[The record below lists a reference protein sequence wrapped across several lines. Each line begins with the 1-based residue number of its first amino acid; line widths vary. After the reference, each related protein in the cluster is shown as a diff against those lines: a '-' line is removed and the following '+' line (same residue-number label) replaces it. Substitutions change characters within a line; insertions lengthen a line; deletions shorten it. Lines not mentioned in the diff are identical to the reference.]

1 MSPASPIQGCK
12 MGDNAAGMAGG
23 GEGKAMFQLVI
34 TTLDWFGVAV
44 FAVTGAL
51 VASRKQMDIFGFALL
66 ATVTGIGGGSV
77 RDLLLGV
84 PVFWVQQPLYV
95 AICVAVSAIVFFT
108 AHIPESRFRVLM
120 WLDAVGLAFFCVV
133 GASKG
138 LEAGAGPFIAV
149 VMAVITASFG
159 GIIRDVI
166 GGESPFLLRKEI
178 YVTAAL
184 AGAVAF
190 VASRGLGI
198 PETAGAVAG
207 FAVCFI
213 IRAFGLR
220 YGLSLPAYKARPG
233 RTPEELKQLGL

>member
-1 MSPASPIQGCK
+1 
-12 MGDNAAGMAGG
+12 
-23 GEGKAMFQLVI
+23 MFQLVI

-66 ATVTGIGGGSV
+66 ATVTGIGGGSM

-84 PVFWVQQPLYV
+84 PVFWVGQPLYV
-95 AICVAVSAIVFFT
+95 GVCVMVAAVVFFT
-108 AHIPESRFRVLM
+108 AHIPESRYRLLM
-120 WLDAVGLAFFCVV
+120 WLDAVGLSFFCVV

-138 LEAGAGPFIAV
+138 LDTGAGPFIAV

-166 GGESPFLLRKEI
+166 GGESTLLLRKEI

-184 AGAVAF
+184 AGAVVF

-198 PETAGAVAG
+198 ADTIGAIAG
-207 FAVCFI
+207 FATCFV
-213 IRAFGLR
+213 IRGVGLR
-220 YGLSLPAYKARPG
+220 YRLAPPSYKTRAGVP
-233 RTPEELKQLGL
+233 PKN